1 MLICPVCR
9 TSNAD
14 DAVSCE
20 RCSSS
25 FGGDLQT
32 IVIHTEK
39 TPQAVDPSSASPWV
53 EGTNPTS
60 RAFGGGLRTGDV
72 IAERYEILKRLGEG
86 GMGTVYQALDRELDR
101 IIALKII
108 RPDLAADANILRRFK
123 QEILLARQITHRN
136 VIRIFDLGVAD
147 GLRFI
152 TMEFVEGED
161 LNSLLN
167 RRGKLPPSE
176 AVDIMRQVCRGLQAA
191 HAEDVVHRDLKPQNI
206 LIDADGHVRIMDFGL
221 ARSFEQAGITHTG
234 IIVGTPD
241 YMSPEQARGEQA
253 GVRSDVFAVGV
264 IFYEL
269 LTGELPYAADTI
281 MAALLK
287 RTREPP
293 RPIEA
298 VDPDVPK
305 RLSHVVMR
313 CLEPDLTRRYQSVAE
328 ILRDLDTDGR
338 QSSADTRFAPRSA
351 LPGSLMPGAMLGS
364 RYRIEGEAGEGGMG
378 KVYRA
383 RDLELNRTVAL
394 KVVRPELAN
403 DPQTVERLKQEILLT
418 SRISHPHVLR
428 IHDLGEAGGLRFIS
442 MAWVDGEDLAG
453 LIRRSGPL
461 PEERIRALAQQ
472 ICEGLEAAH
481 REGIVHR
488 DLNPRNILLSSGGD
502 ACIGDFGL
510 AETLNVQQAAQ
521 LTQISNL
528 SGTPRYMSPEQ
539 AEGKPVDQRTDIY
552 SLGLVLYEMATGQPP
567 FKSDSALHTM
577 FQRVTEVP
585 KNPKLL
591 NPAISESLA
600 ASIMRCLERDPNQ
613 RYGSASEL
621 LEELRRQKPRP
632 AAIRRKWLYP
642 AVAAAMALIVAAV
655 IFLVLRNRNGKIQPP
670 KGERY
675 IAVLPF
681 RTLSSDADVKYEADG
696 IADAISS
703 RLFSLSAVHL
713 ISPLALQ
720 DVDLSQPVGNIAR
733 KVGANIVVEGTV
745 QAQGDRISVIANIDD
760 VERHTRLW
768 SKSFTGLR
776 ADLLT
781 LEDQLGTQ
789 LVSGLHL
796 STGAADRERASGP
809 PTQNI
814 EAYDLYLK
822 GRDNL
827 KNRRDVQGA
836 SAALASFQQAC
847 TKDPSFALAWAG
859 VADASLLMYRL
870 KRESFWAEKALAAA
884 REAESSNDALPDV
897 HFALGSVFS
906 ATGKNAEA
914 IQEIQRALQLAPN
927 SDNGYIRLGHAYLK
941 AGQSEAALKALS
953 RAVELNPYYWNNH
966 MQLGVAYL
974 QMGRNDDALKEF
986 KRVTELDPGSASAYN
1001 NIGDVYHR
1009 QSKWNESLPAFRKA
1023 LELEPSSDAYSNVG
1037 TALFFLGRYG
1047 EAIPMFEK
1055 AVQMNPNQEAAVG
1068 NLADAYRQDGQW
1080 EKAQATYDRAIEL
1093 TYQQLEVNPQD
1104 SIALGDLALYYAKK
1118 GGTAK
1123 ALQLVSRAR
1132 TIDGADVSLMYD
1144 EAVVDTLAG
1153 HAEDAMKALER
1164 ALNSGYSVGEARA
1177 DPDLKALRS
1186 LPGFEDVL
1194 KKHERQK

>member
-1 MLICPVCR
+1 MLICPVCKS
-9 TSNAD
+9 SNAD

-25 FGGDLQT
+25 FGDDLRT
-32 IVIHTEK
+32 IVIRAEPEK
-39 TPQAVDPSSASPWV
+39 SDAPWAVVEPPPRAAKASA
-53 EGTNPTS
+53 
-60 RAFGGGLRTGDV
+60 GLRVGDV
-72 IAERYEILKRLGEG
+72 VAERYQILKRLGEG

-136 VIRIFDLGVAD
+136 VIRIFDLGVAG

-167 RRGKLPPSE
+167 RRGKLEPGE
-176 AVDIMRQVCRGLQAA
+176 AVAIMRQVCEGLQAA

-206 LIDADGHVRIMDFGL
+206 LVDPDGHVRIMDFGL
-221 ARSFEQAGITHTG
+221 ARTLEQASITHTG

-241 YMSPEQARGEQA
+241 YMSPEQASGEQA
-253 GVRSDVFAVGV
+253 GARSDLFAVGV

-293 RPIEA
+293 RPIDA
-298 VDPDVPK
+298 VDPAVPK
-305 RLSHVVMR
+305 RLSQIVMR
-313 CLEPDLTRRYQSVAE
+313 CLEPDLNRRYQSAAE
-328 ILRDLDTDGR
+328 ILRDLNRTQPDT
-338 QSSADTRFAPRSA
+338 SAETRFV
-351 LPGSLMPGAMLGS
+351 PGLLAPGAMLGS
-364 RYRIEGEAGEGGMG
+364 RYRIEAEVGQGGMG

-383 RDLELNRTVAL
+383 TDLELHRTVAL

-403 DPQTVERLKQEILLT
+403 DPQTLERLKQEILLT

-428 IHDLGEAGGLRFIS
+428 IHDLGEAEGLRFIS
-442 MAWVDGEDLAG
+442 MAWVDGEDLAE

-461 PEERIRALAQQ
+461 GEEQIRALAQQ
-472 ICEGLEAAH
+472 ICEGLAAAH
-481 REGIVHR
+481 HQGIVHR
-488 DLNPRNILLSSGGD
+488 DLNPRNVLLESSGN

-510 AETLNVQQAAQ
+510 AETLNVAPGTS
-521 LTQISNL
+521 LTQPGSL

-552 SLGLVLYEMATGQPP
+552 SLGLILYEMATGQPA
-567 FKSDSALHTM
+567 FKSDSALQTM

-591 NPAISESLA
+591 NPAISSSLA
-600 ASIMRCLERDPNQ
+600 DAIMRCLERDPSK

-621 LEELRRQKPRP
+621 WEDLRRRKPEP
-632 AAIRRKWLYP
+632 ATIQRKWLY
-642 AVAAAMALIVAAV
+642 AVLGAVMVLIIAAGS
-655 IFLVLRNRNGKIQPP
+655 FLLLRNRSGGLRPARS
-670 KGERY
+670 ERY

-681 RTLSSDADVKYEADG
+681 RTLSSDTSVKYEADG
-696 IADAISS
+696 IAEAISS

-720 DVDLSQPVGNIAR
+720 DVDLTQPEANIAR
-733 KVGANIVVEGTV
+733 KVGANVIVQGTV

-760 VERHTRLW
+760 PEKHTRLW
-768 SKSFTGLR
+768 SRSFTGLR

-789 LVSGLHL
+789 LVSGLHV

-809 PTQNI
+809 PTQNV

-822 GRDNL
+822 GRENL
-827 KNRRDVQGA
+827 KDHRDVQGA
-836 SAALASFQQAC
+836 SAALDLFQKAC
-847 TKDPSFALAWAG
+847 AKDPAFALAWAG

-870 KRESFWAEKALAAA
+870 KRESFWADKALAAA
-884 REAESSNDALPDV
+884 HEAESSNDALPDV

-941 AGQSEAALKALS
+941 AGQSDAALKALR

-966 MQLGVAYL
+966 MQLGVAYF
-974 QMGRNDDALKEF
+974 QMGRNDDALREF
-986 KRVTELDPGSASAYN
+986 KRVTELDPSAAAAYN
-1001 NIGDVYHR
+1001 NIGAVYHR
-1009 QSKWNESLPAFRKA
+1009 QSKWDDSLPAFRKA
-1023 LELEPSSDAYSNVG
+1023 LELKPSSDAYSNVG
-1037 TALFFLGRYG
+1037 TTLFFLGRYR
-1047 EAIPMFEK
+1047 EAITMLEK
-1055 AVQMNPNQEAAVG
+1055 AVQMNPNQESAVG
-1068 NLADAYRQDGQW
+1068 NLADAYRQNQQW

-1104 SIALGDLALYYAKK
+1104 ASALGDLAVYYAKK
-1118 GGTAK
+1118 GGTTK
-1123 ALQLVSRAR
+1123 ALQLISRAR
-1132 TIDGADVSLMYD
+1132 AIDGADNSLMYD
-1144 EAVVDTLAG
+1144 EAVIDTLAG
-1153 HAEDAMKALER
+1153 HAEEALKALDR
-1164 ALNSGYSVGEARA
+1164 ALASGYSVGEARS
-1177 DPDLKALRS
+1177 DPDLKALRG

-1194 KKHERQK
+1194 RKHEAQK